1 MNHPSDQTRLT
12 LSRPLTER
20 IAAAIRD
27 ALRSRHPRAFDDIV
41 DLDARMLRDIGAPS
55 WLISRAVERRE
66 VQPGLTRVGAV
77 RGWARLVAVAG
88 IALLAASVLGA
99 PSARACEVAIQAP
112 MEGVFTGEFVHGV
125 PVYRLA
131 SITVSAPRNAEPA
144 RSTAQPRDAPRVS
157 RASPVVVTGVGRSPS

>member
-1 MNHPSDQTRLT
+1 MNRPTDQTRLAP
-12 LSRPLTER
+12 SRPLTER

-27 ALRSRHPRAFDDIV
+27 ALRSRQPRAFNDIV

-66 VQPGLTRVGAV
+66 AQPGLTHAGAL
-77 RGWARLVAVAG
+77 RGWARLVTVAG

-99 PSARACEVAIQAP
+99 PSARACDVSVQAP
-112 MEGVFTGEFVHGV
+112 MEGVFTGEVVHGV

-131 SITVSAPRNAEPA
+131 SITVSAPRNLESA
-144 RSTAQPRDAPRVS
+144 RSTAQPRNAPRVS
-157 RASPVVVTGVGRSPS
+157 RAAPVVVTGAGRSPS